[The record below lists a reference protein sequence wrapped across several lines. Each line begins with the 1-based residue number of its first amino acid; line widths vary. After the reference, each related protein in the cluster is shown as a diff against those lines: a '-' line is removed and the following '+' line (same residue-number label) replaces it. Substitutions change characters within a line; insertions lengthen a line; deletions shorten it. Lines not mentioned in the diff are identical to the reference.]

1 MWAQLMRERY
11 HAQDPRSM
19 MLRFHAQ
26 TGGSTLT
33 AQQPHNNI
41 VRVAL
46 QALSAVLGG
55 AQSLHACSFDEALG
69 LPSEHAALLSLRTQQ
84 ILAHE
89 TGVVAS
95 VDPLGG
101 SYLVESLTDRLQA
114 EAEQLLR
121 RIEAMGGA
129 VAAIERG
136 FIQGEIQ
143 ESAYRQQ
150 LAVER
155 GARVVVG
162 VNRYPE
168 GDAPPVEV
176 AKLRPAQQ
184 ATQVEAVRKLRA
196 RRPAAAVRARLL
208 ALQEAARGSGNLLPP
223 MKQALEAYATVGEV
237 CDTLR
242 GVFGEYR
249 AEQTA

>member
-1 MWAQLMRERY
+1 
-11 HAQDPRSM
+11 
-19 MLRFHAQ
+19 
-26 TGGSTLT
+26 
-33 AQQPHNNI
+33 
-41 VRVAL
+41 
-46 QALSAVLGG
+46 
-55 AQSLHACSFDEALG
+55 
-69 LPSEHAALLSLRTQQ
+69 
-84 ILAHE
+84 
-89 TGVVAS
+89 
-95 VDPLGG
+95 
-101 SYLVESLTDRLQA
+101 
-114 EAEQLLR
+114 LLR

-162 VNRYPE
+162 VNRYPDS
-168 GDAPPVEV
+168 DAPPVEI

-196 RRPAAAVRARLL
+196 RRDAAAVRARLL
-208 ALQEAARGSGNLLPP
+208 ALQEAARGTENLLPP
-223 MKQALEAYATVGEV
+223 MKQALAAYATVGEV

-242 GVFGEYR
+242 AVFGEYR